1 MVDDLDGDSA
11 GGGLVERAGCVA
23 VQRGPGFGVD
33 LGLEGRFEGVVRV
46 VHAPGNRRGGGLLVG
61 ERFAGV
67 WDEELL
73 LGGKEVEL
81 RRFKPLEDKGLP
93 RLSDLSEVLFPVEEH
108 PVFVSIREPDGERR
122 ILVPEKKAIV
132 DGKKRRVLGIVSRGY
147 RLVTNQEALD

>member
-1 MVDDLDGDSA
+1 
-11 GGGLVERAGCVA
+11 
-23 VQRGPGFGVD
+23 
-33 LGLEGRFEGVVRV
+33 
-46 VHAPGNRRGGGLLVG
+46 LLVG

-132 DGKKRRVLGIVSRGY
+132 DGKRRRVLGIVSRGY